1 MRPQA
6 RRLCPKTISF
16 LLYFTH
22 ATRGSARDPLINR
35 NATVFAAKPAVFLR
49 PGPAAEKA
57 GLRLVRA
64 GRGAHFQ
71 GEDVR
76 KTRIQGRGHEK
87 KETKRRPV
95 HVSPMKKSE
104 KRTLFRVID

>member
-6 RRLCPKTISF
+6 RRLCPETISF
-16 LLYFTH
+16 LVYFTH
-22 ATRGSARDPLINR
+22 ATRGSARAPLINR

-49 PGPAAEKA
+49 PGPASENA
-57 GLRLVRA
+57 GPRLAGA

-76 KTRIQGRGHEK
+76 KTRIQGWGHEK

-95 HVSPMKKSE
+95 NVSLK
-104 KRTLFRVID
+104 

>member
-6 RRLCPKTISF
+6 RRLCPETISF
-16 LLYFTH
+16 LVYFTH
-22 ATRGSARDPLINR
+22 ATRGSARAPLINR

-49 PGPAAEKA
+49 PGPAPENA
-57 GLRLVRA
+57 GLRLAGA

-76 KTRIQGRGHEK
+76 KTRIQGWEHEK
-87 KETKRRPV
+87 KETKGRPV
-95 HVSPMKKSE
+95 DVSLK
-104 KRTLFRVID
+104 

>member
-6 RRLCPKTISF
+6 RRLCPETISF
-16 LLYFTH
+16 LVYFTD
-22 ATRGSARDPLINR
+22 ATRGSARAPLINR

-57 GLRLVRA
+57 RLRLVGA

-76 KTRIQGRGHEK
+76 NRRIRGWGTKK
-87 KETKRRPV
+87 KETKRRAV
-95 HVSPMKKSE
+95 YVLSK
-104 KRTLFRVID
+104 